1 MTTAPSVASIVPI
14 SLGGSLVRGGLNDH
28 IGGVF
33 YSLGVMDHTCVGTV
47 DLESHLG
54 MGTHSETSSWGHW
67 KKPAGCKVR

>member
-14 SLGGSLVRGGLNDH
+14 SLGGSSVRGGLNDH

-47 DLESHLG
+47 DVESHLG
-54 MGTHSETSSWGHW
+54 NGYPFRNVKLGALEKAS
-67 KKPAGCKVR
+67 RL